1 MTVAARR
8 AVGIV
13 LTLGLLVAAV
23 TVVTAPAV
31 GASGST
37 EATAAA
43 VKPYPGFEKAYRSS
57 FPSRRRSPARPTR
70 SVPEPS
76 RAGKRDDD
84 DVLQGPRRRRQSALG
99 MKYIGLDDGLSIDKQ
114 VSNFNQLLA
123 RGANAIALYPLA
135 PNALRASLAKA
146 KQQGVAVIGFNVTFT
161 KSARRRATTCRSG
174 RAVTPRRTSSVAEM
188 ARSPGR
194 QGRDRRDS
202 APGARDQDLAQRY
215 RSGRRSSVQVV
226 GQEDD
231 PTDDIPGGRQ
241 AMSGLLG
248 KYSDIDGVL
257 AYNDESAVG
266 SYTAARSAGRND
278 IEIIGING
286 SSLGISAL
294 EAGHVAAIVQV
305 DAVNQGA
312 QAAAGAY
319 NVLTKQGAGLPS
331 VVVMRPKL
339 LTKDTSARDVVAD
352 QLARGSRREPDAVD
366 RAEAAG
372 LAWIGV
378 GRHSGARSI
387 ATCACRRYR

>member
-1 MTVAARR
+1 MTVAGRR
-8 AVGIV
+8 TVGV
-13 LTLGLLVAAV
+13 GPAACLLVAAV
-23 TVVTAPAV
+23 AVLTASAV
-31 GASGST
+31 GAPG
-37 EATAAA
+37 ATAASA
-43 VKPYPGFEKAYRSS
+43 AGVKPYSGFEKQYRSA
-57 FPSRRRSPARPTR
+57 FPIPKK
-70 SVPEPS
+70 V
-76 RAGKRDDD
+76 AGKSYTIGCQNP
-84 DVLQGPRRRRQSALG
+84 VGPGNETTATFCKGVQAEASALG

-146 KQQGVAVIGFNVTFT
+146 KKQGVAVIGFNVTFT
-161 KSARRRATTCRSG
+161 KSAKAPGYDAQIWEG
-174 RAVTPRRTSSVAEM
+174 RDAEAYLSVAEL
-188 ARSPGR
+188 ARV
-194 QGRDRRDS
+194 
-202 APGARDQDLAQRY
+202 APRGKVVIVGIGAPVPAIKYLAQRY
-215 RSGRRSSVQVV
+215 RFWAKKFGLQVI
-226 GQEDD
+226 GEQDN

-278 IEIIGING
+278 IKIVGING

-294 EAGHVAAIVQV
+294 DAGHVAAIVQV

-319 NVLTKQGAGLPS
+319 AVLTKQGGRLPN

-339 LTKDTSARDVVAD
+339 LTKQSLGAVTSWAD
-352 QLARGSRREPDAVD
+352 QLTKIKGGSLTR
-366 RAEAAG
+366 
-372 LAWIGV
+372 
-378 GRHSGARSI
+378 
-387 ATCACRRYR
+387 

>member
-1 MTVAARR
+1 MTAAGRR
-8 AVGIV
+8 TVGIA
-13 LTLGLLVAAV
+13 LAACLLVAAM
-23 TVVTAPAV
+23 VVVAAPAM
-31 GASGST
+31 GSSSSRT
-37 EATAAA
+37 TSAA
-43 VKPYPGFEKAYRSS
+43 VKPYPGFEKQYKQS
-57 FPSRRRSPARPTR
+57 FPIPKKVS
-70 SVPEPS
+70 
-76 RAGKRDDD
+76 GKTYTIGCQNP
-84 DVLQGPRRRRQSALG
+84 VGPGNETTTTFCKGVQAQASALG

-146 KQQGVAVIGFNVTFT
+146 KRQGVAVIGFNVTFT
-161 KSARRRATTCRSG
+161 KSAKAPGYDAQIWEG
-174 RAVTPRRTSSVAEM
+174 RDAEAYLSVAEL
-188 ARSPGR
+188 ARV
-194 QGRDRRDS
+194 
-202 APGARDQDLAQRY
+202 APRGKVVIVGIGAPVPAIKYLAQRY
-215 RSGRRSSVQVV
+215 RFWAKKFGLQVI
-226 GQEDD
+226 GEQDN

-278 IEIIGING
+278 IKIIGING

-294 EAGHVAAIVQV
+294 DAGHVAAIIQV

-319 NVLTKQGAGLPS
+319 DILTKQGGKLPR

-339 LTKDTSARDVVAD
+339 LTKANLDSATSWAD
-352 QLARGSRREPDAVD
+352 QLAKIKGGSLTR
-366 RAEAAG
+366 
-372 LAWIGV
+372 
-378 GRHSGARSI
+378 
-387 ATCACRRYR
+387 

>member
-57 FPSRRRSPARPTR
+57 FPIPKK
-70 SVPEPS
+70 V
-76 RAGKRDDD
+76 AGKTYTIGCQNP
-84 DVLQGPRRRRQSALG
+84 VGPGNETTTTFCKGLQAQASALG

-161 KSARRRATTCRSG
+161 KSAKAPGYDAQIWEG
-174 RAVTPRRTSSVAEM
+174 RDAEAYLSVAEM
-188 ARSPGR
+188 ARI
-194 QGRDRRDS
+194 
-202 APGARDQDLAQRY
+202 APGGKVVIVGIGAPVPAIKYLAQRY
-215 RSGRRSSVQVV
+215 RFWAKKFGLQVV
-226 GQEDD
+226 GEQDN

-278 IEIIGING
+278 IKIIGING

-294 EAGHVAAIVQV
+294 KAGHVAAIVQV

-319 NVLTKQGAGLPS
+319 NVLTKQGGRLPS

-339 LTKDTSARDVVAD
+339 LTKDTLGSATSWAD
-352 QLARGSRREPDAVD
+352 QLARIKGGS
-366 RAEAAG
+366 
-372 LAWIGV
+372 L
-378 GRHSGARSI
+378 
-387 ATCACRRYR
+387 TQ